1 MSETVIKKEK
11 IIDGGMTTWP
21 IDNPAEYYEKVN
33 EYKPKDQPVAAMWDP
48 DWRTTVINEPTKFR
62 LKWEAVDIFVDSNHL
77 DSPYLGYDSTQEETW
92 VSFSLLTEETN
103 TYISLDPNSTEI
115 PSEDI
120 IEIKDVTPPDRNKIQ
135 IYDEKIINKVMPDGY
150 GVKKI
155 FTFKVARREDNE
167 EKPYE
172 LHLQARTTDKG
183 KELYGEFES
192 VIIELKQLSL
202 SNGDGDAGIGGELC
216 LYEKA
221 NSRFISVSKNGLQA
235 MVKSMTMDTVRE
247 NYIPIGIILVP
258 VNHYRYDKDKKICGV
273 ISLNEMSTQTPVS
286 GSLVGNEKVVWGP
299 AKDTVL
305 TSFGDVIHYGL
316 LNLEQM
322 KIVGTVKCSRI
333 PSDNYTGGTPS
344 KRYPRLYYSTDSK
357 SVDDWYAG
365 PSPYNE
371 DGTANPDYTIPEFE
385 GVANALSDFDGK
397 ENTKKLLDARDNSY
411 QRSDFE
417 NGNTRQIK
425 EEDYPAATCCS
436 LYAIEGLEDKNIEWY
451 LPSVGELG
459 YLIANLRKFNETLEY
474 TNRIW
479 VGKAFPFTASEGIW
493 SSTVYSNEN
502 RRARTINALHGKV
515 GDYIFYQPN
524 WTRAFTQIEI
534 E

>member
-1 MSETVIKKEK
+1 MSTVIKTEK

-21 IDNPAEYYEKVN
+21 IDNPEEYNEKISK
-33 EYKPKDQPVAAMWDP
+33 YKPNEPVAAMWEP
-48 DWRTTVINEPTKFR
+48 DWRTTVIDKDTTFR
-62 LKWEAVDIFVDSNHL
+62 LKWEGVGIFVDSNHI

-92 VSFSLLTEETN
+92 VSFSLLTKETN
-103 TYISLDPNSTEI
+103 TYISLDPNTTEM
-115 PSEDI
+115 PNEDV
-120 IEIKDVTPPDRNKIQ
+120 IEIVDITPSDANKIQ
-135 IYDEKIINKVMPDGY
+135 IYDEKTINKVMPDGY

-155 FTFKVARREDNE
+155 YMFKVEKRADDED
-167 EKPYE
+167 KPYE
-172 LHLQARTTDKG
+172 LWLQAKTTEKG
-183 KELYGEFES
+183 EKLYGPLKS
-192 VIIELKQLSL
+192 NVIILKQLSL
-202 SNGDGDAGIGGELC
+202 YNGDGDAGIGGELC
-216 LYEKA
+216 LYDKT

-235 MVKSMTMDTVRE
+235 MVKSMAMETVRE
-247 NYIPIGIILVP
+247 NYTPIGIILVP
-258 VNHYRYDKDKKICGV
+258 VNHYRYDKEKRICGV
-273 ISLNEMSTQTPVS
+273 VSLNEMSTQTPVS

-299 AKDTVL
+299 SKDTSL
-305 TSFGDVIHYGL
+305 ISYGDVIHYGL
-316 LNLEQM
+316 LNMEQM

-333 PSDNYTGGTPS
+333 PSDNFTGGTPS
-344 KRYPRLYYSTDSK
+344 KRYPRLFYSTDSK

-371 DGTANPDYTIPEFE
+371 DGTANPDYTITSFDGIP
-385 GVANALSDFDGK
+385 NALSDFDGK
-397 ENTKKLLDARDNSY
+397 GNTDKILELRENDYSPE
-411 QRSDFE
+411 DFK
-417 NGNTRQIK
+417 NGNTRQIM
-425 EEDYPAATCCS
+425 EADYPAATCCN
-436 LYAIEGLEDKNIEWY
+436 LYGIEGLTEVESGKWY

-493 SSTVYSNEN
+493 TSTVYNDRT
-502 RRARTINALHGKV
+502 RRARTINALNGKV

>member
-1 MSETVIKKEK
+1 MATVIKKEK

-21 IDNPAEYYEKVN
+21 IDNPAEYNN
-33 EYKPKDQPVAAMWDP
+33 EIAKYKPKDKPVAAMWDP
-48 DWRTTVINEPTKFR
+48 DWRTTVIVEDTKFW
-62 LKWEAVDIFVDSNHL
+62 LKWEEVGIFVDSNHL

-92 VSFSLLTEETN
+92 VSFSLLTKETN
-103 TYISLDPNSTEI
+103 TYISLDPNTTEI
-115 PSEDI
+115 PNEDV
-120 IEIKDVTPPDRNKIQ
+120 IEIVDETPPDVNKIQ
-135 IYDEKIINKVMPDGY
+135 IYDEKVINKVMPDGY
-150 GVKKI
+150 GVKKVY
-155 FTFKVARREDNE
+155 TFKVERRADDED
-167 EKPYE
+167 KPYE
-172 LHLQARTTDKG
+172 LWLKARTTEKG
-183 KELYGEFES
+183 KELYGDLES
-192 VIIELKQLSL
+192 NIIKLKQRSL
-202 SNGDGDAGIGGELC
+202 YHGDGDAGIGGELC
-216 LYEKA
+216 LYDKA

-235 MVKSMTMDTVRE
+235 MVKSMTMETVRE
-247 NYIPIGIILVP
+247 NYTPIGIILVP

-299 AKDTVL
+299 AKDTDL
-305 TSFGDVIHYGL
+305 ESYGNVIHYGL

-333 PSDNYTGGTPS
+333 PSDNFTGGTPS
-344 KRYPRLYYSTDSK
+344 KRYPRLFYSTDSK

-371 DGTANPDYTIPEFE
+371 DGTANPDYTIPSFD
-385 GVANALSDFDGK
+385 GVTNALSDFDGK
-397 ENTKKLLDARDNSY
+397 GNTEKILALRTDKSY
-411 QRSDFE
+411 DPSDFE

-436 LYAIEGLEDKNIEWY
+436 LYAVEDLVKSGEWY

-534 E
+534 K